1 MASWYSDFTIS
12 DGPAHMQDAI
22 IRPQHHH
29 SAVRIGVLLVVAWT
43 VVSYAFG
50 EELPT
55 HPEEQVVERAKG
67 AWESGAITPALDI
80 LEQGIQD
87 YPQALVL
94 QKLRGDILATFRG
107 PGEAVQAYETVL
119 TKMPAAL
126 NVRWAKWS
134 VLVRSGQGAEAIA
147 ELQRM
152 APVDVKNPLIHLRLA
167 QELRKLDRL
176 EESLESYKKAVEL
189 VPDLLGWRLALARA
203 RFDVLDYQGA
213 KDDVQDV
220 LHKIPAGSPLE
231 LPARNLLSQINKTSI
246 DRGRR
251 FIPVLTRDMTEAQR
265 KEWAS
270 LRAEAWGLFSMGH
283 YQEAEPIYQRL
294 LILNPND
301 PLATHQLGLILM
313 QLGRCKDALA
323 VFGKMSN
330 LDSDDEGYADTVFRI
345 GQCLTELEQWE
356 DAYVHFRTLY
366 DTAVEFEEA
375 NRNVPLPPDMRVL
388 DKKKIARW
396 LEKVQPHVPELAQLA
411 DMEAANRAQ
420 QETAN
425 RGTTMTAED
434 LYTQAIELFKPE
446 KPLDQQAA
454 LVGRDADFSWFHFV
468 IPASKVM
475 RDDFPT
481 GAHEFIP
488 LDPGD
493 SFPTTQREIY
503 LVFRLVSTSFDAVP
517 LTGRCA
523 LETSE
528 TNGDPH
534 AVAQDRVMTTMS
546 DQSGYFMLSPP
557 KTGWSPGLY
566 HCGLYAGEQVS
577 ANTLADE
584 VRFRI
589 VEPAGSLPQR
599 S

>member
-1 MASWYSDFTIS
+1 
-12 DGPAHMQDAI
+12 
-22 IRPQHHH
+22 
-29 SAVRIGVLLVVAWT
+29 
-43 VVSYAFG
+43 
-50 EELPT
+50 
-55 HPEEQVVERAKG
+55 
-67 AWESGAITPALDI
+67 
-80 LEQGIQD
+80 
-87 YPQALVL
+87 
-94 QKLRGDILATFRG
+94 
-107 PGEAVQAYETVL
+107 
-119 TKMPAAL
+119 
-126 NVRWAKWS
+126 
-134 VLVRSGQGAEAIA
+134 
-147 ELQRM
+147 
-152 APVDVKNPLIHLRLA
+152 
-167 QELRKLDRL
+167 
-176 EESLESYKKAVEL
+176 
-189 VPDLLGWRLALARA
+189 
-203 RFDVLDYQGA
+203 
-213 KDDVQDV
+213 
-220 LHKIPAGSPLE
+220 
-231 LPARNLLSQINKTSI
+231 
-246 DRGRR
+246 
-251 FIPVLTRDMTEAQR
+251 
-265 KEWAS
+265 
-270 LRAEAWGLFSMGH
+270 
-283 YQEAEPIYQRL
+283 
-294 LILNPND
+294 
-301 PLATHQLGLILM
+301 
-313 QLGRCKDALA
+313 
-323 VFGKMSN
+323 
-330 LDSDDEGYADTVFRI
+330 
-345 GQCLTELEQWE
+345 
-356 DAYVHFRTLY
+356 
-366 DTAVEFEEA
+366 
-375 NRNVPLPPDMRVL
+375 
-388 DKKKIARW
+388 
-396 LEKVQPHVPELAQLA
+396 
-411 DMEAANRAQ
+411 
-420 QETAN
+420 
-425 RGTTMTAED
+425 MTAED

>member
-1 MASWYSDFTIS
+1 
-12 DGPAHMQDAI
+12 MQDAI
-22 IRPQHHH
+22 IRPKNHHG
-29 SAVRIGVLLVVAWT
+29 AVLIGVLLVVAWT

-50 EELPT
+50 EDLPT

-107 PGEAVQAYETVL
+107 PGEAVQAYEAVL

-167 QELRKLDRL
+167 QDLRKLDRL

-189 VPDLLGWRLALARA
+189 APELLGWRLALARA

-270 LRAEAWGLFSMGH
+270 LRAEAWRLFSTGH

-301 PLATHQLGLILM
+301 PLATHQLGLTLM
-313 QLGRCKDALA
+313 QLGRCKDALV

-330 LDSDDEGYADTVFRI
+330 LDSDDEDYADTVFRI

-396 LEKVQPHVPELAQLA
+396 IEKVQPHVPEFAQLA

-425 RGTTMTAED
+425 RGKTMTAED

-493 SFPTTQREIY
+493 SFLTTQREIY
-503 LVFRLVSTSFDAVP
+503 LVFRLVSASFDAVP
-517 LTGRCA
+517 LTGRCT
-523 LETSE
+523 LEASE
-528 TNGDPH
+528 TNGEPH

-557 KTGWSPGLY
+557 QTGWSPGLY

-589 VEPAGSLPQR
+589 VGPAGSLLQR